1 MIVLRPY
8 QDEAVLN
15 LYSKANSLLTKIG
28 GKTLVFRAPT
38 GSGKTII
45 MAEFLRKLVTE
56 SVTNLDYSFIWAAPR
71 QLHTQ
76 SKDKL
81 ENYFY
86 ETKTLKCSYFEELDD
101 KSIDVNEILFLN

>member
-38 GSGKTII
+38 GS
-45 MAEFLRKLVTE
+45 V
-56 SVTNLDYSFIWAAPR
+56 R
-71 QLHTQ
+71 Q
-76 SKDKL
+76 
-81 ENYFY
+81 
-86 ETKTLKCSYFEELDD
+86 
-101 KSIDVNEILFLN
+101 